1 MEPTIVTDLVTHTN
15 NMDLM
20 SLFWQAHWFVKCI
33 MLLLLSM
40 SIVTWA
46 LWFAKGRQLK
56 KAHKQAKTF
65 EETFWNGDDFVT
77 LFKDANPKNL
87 QHPLAKVIAV
97 GLKEWE
103 QEEEQASSSSRS
115 TLSIDTTTRA
125 RRLMDATMSREMDK
139 LESGLPILATIGSTA
154 PFIGL
159 LGTVWGIMGSFQN
172 IATLKNTSLAVV
184 APGIAEALLATAIG
198 LFAAIPAV
206 IAYNRLATSAGK
218 YAGRVEAF
226 ATEFLNILDKSDTSS
241 PHKKIKKS
249 A

>member
-1 MEPTIVTDLVTHTN
+1 MEPTIATDLVTHAN
-15 NMDLM
+15 SMDLM
-20 SLFWQAHWFVKCI
+20 NLFWQAHWFVKFI
-33 MLLLLSM
+33 MLLLLCM
-40 SIVTWA
+40 SVVTWT

-56 KAHKQAKTF
+56 HAHKQAKTF

-77 LFKDANPKNL
+77 LFKDASPKSL
-87 QHPLAKVIAV
+87 EHPLAKIVAV

-103 QEEEQASSSSRS
+103 QEEEHALSSRN
-115 TLSIDTTTRA
+115 TLSIDATTRA

-139 LESGLPILATIGSTA
+139 LETGLPMLATIGSTA

-206 IAYNRLATSAGK
+206 IAYNRLATSVGK

-226 ATEFLNILDKSDTSS
+226 ATEFLNILDKSDAFTS
-241 PHKKIKKS
+241 KKAKKS